1 MNKFGLPL
9 DGSSA
14 FLVPY
19 MGTFYYNTNNYVNL
33 DGPTLKEY
41 IKKQM

>member
-1 MNKFGLPL
+1 M
-9 DGSSA
+9 DSSSA

-19 MGTFYYNTNNYVNL
+19 MGTFYYSSNNYVNL
-33 DGPTLKEY
+33 DGTTLKEY